1 MTSASNYGVIYNIS
15 GSSTAGGTNDYAIA
29 ASESFNVAVGNVLV
43 VEFDQCAQFNNAL
56 EANPTIKWV
65 TSAGT
70 QSLGAPLIEQ
80 TGAGSAFPYAEI
92 YYLPT
97 PNTGAGNLV
106 ISASGRTAT
115 ISALTLSGVNT
126 NIAPLVISASSN
138 TTTGSM
144 TLSSAILRLL
154 CRCRGSRPRKRE
166 QRLCDRHYGLG
177 RGMLRNR

>member
-1 MTSASNYGVIYNIS
+1 MCGVWLHPGTAHCGGLPWAFGLSALTAMLLAAAGAAQAAILVTSASNYGVIYNIS

-43 VEFDQCAQFNNAL
+43 VEFDQCDQFNNAL

-70 QSLGAPLIEQ
+70 QSLGTPLIEQ

-97 PNTGAGNLV
+97 PNTAP
-106 ISASGRTAT
+106 AT
-115 ISALTLSGVNT
+115 W
-126 NIAPLVISASSN
+126 
-138 TTTGSM
+138 
-144 TLSSAILRLL
+144 
-154 CRCRGSRPRKRE
+154 
-166 QRLCDRHYGLG
+166 
-177 RGMLRNR
+177 